1 MKNLKWIIIL
11 LILTI
16 KTGYS
21 QTLSI
26 TEVQRDSIY
35 SKIIRG
41 QNAIENNKILKLRIV
56 SKDSVIKLKTEMIG
70 ILQIDMGLK
79 DQQITA
85 LNSVIS
91 NQENIIK
98 NEKKR
103 GRRKGFYGFLKGV
116 GIGAVGVLLLTL

>member
-11 LILTI
+11 LLLTI

-26 TEVQRDSIY
+26 TELQRDSIY

-41 QNAIENNKILKLRIV
+41 ENAIENNKILKLRII

-70 ILQIDMGLK
+70 VLRIDMSLK
-79 DQQITA
+79 DQQITT
-85 LNSVIS
+85 LNTVIS
-91 NQENIIK
+91 NKEIIIK

-116 GIGAVGVLLLTL
+116 GIGAGVVLILTL